1 MQDLLEEIESLIIDI
16 TPQVSAGLKFK
27 LAPKN
32 AQIEAMIDNGTS
44 TSRSFQARYG
54 ELTGTGYFNCVDY
67 NVKAE
72 LIVVLRYYI
81 CSQNAY
87 LEANTMSCSDAVS
100 IVQAIIRPPNG
111 TFESD
116 FVSIEYVGDSGLI
129 AADDIDEAQEN
140 IYFRALTFEV
150 EF

>member
-1 MQDLLEEIESLIIDI
+1 
-16 TPQVSAGLKFK
+16 
-27 LAPKN
+27 
-32 AQIEAMIDNGTS
+32 
-44 TSRSFQARYG
+44 
-54 ELTGTGYFNCVDY
+54 
-67 NVKAE
+67 

>member
-1 MQDLLEEIESLIIDI
+1 MQDLLDEIESLIIDI

-32 AQIEAMIDNGTS
+32 AQIEAMIDNGAS
-44 TSRSFQARYG
+44 TSRSFQVRYG
-54 ELTGTGYFNCVDY
+54 ELTGTGYFNCTDY